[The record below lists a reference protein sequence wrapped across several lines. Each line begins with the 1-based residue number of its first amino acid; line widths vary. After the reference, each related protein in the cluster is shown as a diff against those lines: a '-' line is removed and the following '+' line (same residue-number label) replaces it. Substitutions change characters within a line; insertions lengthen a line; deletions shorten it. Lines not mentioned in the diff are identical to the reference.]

1 MNPMTSYFMLS
12 NGVNIP
18 MVGLGTWQIPNDQV
32 FDVVMNAFEVG
43 YTHIDSAQGYQNEE
57 GVGRA
62 IKASSL
68 PRESIFVTTK
78 LPSHIKGYQET
89 LDSFEQSMKDLQLEV
104 LDLYLIH
111 APWPWSNIGQDC
123 T

>member
-1 MNPMTSYFMLS
+1 MNPMTSYFTLS

-78 LPSHIKGYQET
+78 LPSHIKGI
-89 LDSFEQSMKDLQLEV
+89 KK
-104 LDLYLIH
+104 
-111 APWPWSNIGQDC
+111 P
-123 T
+123 